1 MPGSLL
7 AVYCSRLARQTLQVQ
22 SRTMTDSYDEHSDI
36 SQLMSEVSTRLRLVK
51 PKGQHIP
58 VGYLHATFHAG

>member
-1 MPGSLL
+1 
-7 AVYCSRLARQTLQVQ
+7 
-22 SRTMTDSYDEHSDI
+22 MTDSYDEHSDI